1 MLINHLYEH
10 ELWIK
15 VLLKEN
21 KILKIIDV
29 HVPVWFNWFKHLIT
43 FFILPLLHTVSE
55 IGIYGLL
62 YILVYSI
69 WMFRSSQLNNRIN
82 KIHEKD
88 LKLLYEDKRLTF
100 NDLFELD
107 NSVTVH
113 QQNLQILAAEI
124 FKLKK
129 QFSTWNNERGIWN
142 KTNSLQFGFWI

>member
-1 MLINHLYEH
+1 MNMNYELRFYWKKTKFLRLLMFQCLYD
-10 ELWIK
+10 LTDLNTWSLDIT
-15 VLLKEN
+15 
-21 KILKIIDV
+21 IIAYCQRNRYLR
-29 HVPVWFNWFKHLIT
+29 FA
-43 FFILPLLHTVSE
+43 
-55 IGIYGLL
+55 IYTGLFTL
-62 YILVYSI
+62 I

-129 QFSTWNNERGIWN
+129 QFSTWNNNRGIWN
-142 KTNSLQFGFWI
+142 KTNSLQFGFWS